1 MAEPIQP
8 AVAAAAL
15 EPVPVR
21 IHVVI
26 VVDILVA
33 TVADT
38 GVMVVVAA
46 VVVVPSHR
54 IAVDTAVVAV
64 AVVVAAVGMSLV
76 EVDSKRPGHCV
87 SSSISRFLQSEQYL
101 RFLLGENESPC
112 ALPEIEEWPVSRYSI
127 GFPFRDLTLF
137 LIV

>member
-1 MAEPIQP
+1 VAEPIQP

-21 IHVVI
+21 ILVVI

-112 ALPEIEEWPVSRYSI
+112 ALPEMEEWPVSRYSI
-127 GFPFRDLTLF
+127 GFPFRDLTHYS
-137 LIV
+137 I

>member
-15 EPVPVR
+15 EPVPVQ
-21 IHVVI
+21 ILVVI

-38 GVMVVVAA
+38 GVMVVVAS

-112 ALPEIEEWPVSRYSI
+112 ALPEMEEWPVSRYSI

>member
-8 AVAAAAL
+8 AVVAAAL

-21 IHVVI
+21 ILVVI

-38 GVMVVVAA
+38 GVVVVVA

-112 ALPEIEEWPVSRYSI
+112 ALPEMEEWPVSRYSI

>member
-21 IHVVI
+21 ILVVI

-54 IAVDTAVVAV
+54 IAVDTAVAAV

-87 SSSISRFLQSEQYL
+87 SSSISRFLESEQYL

-112 ALPEIEEWPVSRYSI
+112 ALPETEESPVSRNSF
-127 GFPFRDLTLF
+127 GFPFRDSTLF

>member
-21 IHVVI
+21 ILVVI

-87 SSSISRFLQSEQYL
+87 SSSISRFLESEQYL
-101 RFLLGENESPC
+101 RFLLGENESHVHF
-112 ALPEIEEWPVSRYSI
+112 LRWRNRRSPVTHSV
-127 GFPFRDLTLF
+127 FRSVT
-137 LIV
+137 

>member
-8 AVAAAAL
+8 AVVAAAL

-21 IHVVI
+21 ILVVI

-38 GVMVVVAA
+38 GVVVVAA

-54 IAVDTAVVAV
+54 IAVDTAVAAV

-112 ALPEIEEWPVSRYSI
+112 ALPETEESPVSRNSF
-127 GFPFRDLTLF
+127 GFPFRDSTLF

>member
-1 MAEPIQP
+1 VAEPIQP
-8 AVAAAAL
+8 AVVAAAL

-21 IHVVI
+21 ILVVI

-38 GVMVVVAA
+38 GVVVVAA

-54 IAVDTAVVAV
+54 IAVDTAVAAV

-112 ALPEIEEWPVSRYSI
+112 ALPETEESPVSRNSF
-127 GFPFRDLTLF
+127 GFPFRDSTLF